1 MAVNKVNFGG
11 NTLIDLT
18 GDTLESAEQLL
29 KGIIAHAKDG
39 AIIEGTLEAGGGGVT
54 GITYGIYIPSVTG
67 TSHIIEHG
75 LGVVPKLFAICA
87 GGYSRDSSG
96 KLLDCAHGF
105 SDRNLLFRMSRIDA
119 SSSTSGYISELYNI
133 TQSVFHKNT
142 AIAKATAESIG
153 VGGNYNLT
161 AGVEYYWFAVA

>member
-1 MAVNKVNFGG
+1 M
-11 NTLIDLT
+11 
-18 GDTLESAEQLL
+18 S
-29 KGIIAHAKDG
+29 
-39 AIIEGTLEAGGGGVT
+39 

-67 TSHIIEHG
+67 TSHAIEHG

-87 GGYSRDSSG
+87 GSHSMDSSSS
-96 KLLDCAHGF
+96 LLDCAYGF
-105 SDRNLLFRMSRIDA
+105 SDRNLLFKASRTAAANAI
-119 SSSTSGYISELYNI
+119 SGYISNSNNI
-133 TQSVFHKNT
+133 TQSSFMKNT

>member
-1 MAVNKVNFGG
+1 MAVNRVDFGG

-39 AIIEGTLEAGGGGVT
+39 SQIVGTLEAGGEGVS

-67 TSHIIEHG
+67 TSHIIAHG

-87 GGYSRDSSG
+87 GSYSMDSSG
-96 KLLDCAHGF
+96 SLLDCAHGF
-105 SDRNLLFRMSRIDA
+105 SDRNLLFRMSRT
-119 SSSTSGYISELYNI
+119 SSGYSPTGYIHSSVNI
-133 TQSVFHKNT
+133 TQSFFAKNT
-142 AIAKATAESIG
+142 AIANATAESIS
-153 VGGNYNLT
+153 VGGRYNLT

>member
-67 TSHIIEHG
+67 YDHTIEHG
-75 LGVVPKLFAICA
+75 LGVVPKIFAICA
-87 GGYSRDSSG
+87 ASYVNVGSYVLDS
-96 KLLDCAHGF
+96 AHGF
-105 SDRNLLFRMSRIDA
+105 SDRNLLFRMSRKSA
-119 SSSTSGYISELYNI
+119 SYSPTGYIDTSYNI
-133 TQSVFHKNT
+133 TQRGFAKNT
-142 AIAKATAESIG
+142 AIAKATAESIS
-153 VGGNYNLT
+153 VGGNYTLT
-161 AGVEYYWFAVA
+161 AGAEYFWFAVA